1 MLSQANTL
9 YRLSLERPKPDIE
22 RNQGFQ
28 ERDWP
33 RIGEAVARAQKSLE
47 PQSDRA
53 GLRYFINESQKLPA
67 SQRIAGVDELIAKN
81 GGVDKFLDQLY
92 GNTKIADLALRK
104 QMQTETTAQ
113 LVAHHDAEIDFAA
126 ALSPQ
131 LLENERKEKEFAG
144 AMSRLRPMYMEAL
157 RVSSG
162 GRLYPDANGTLRVT
176 FGKVVGYTP
185 KDAVVYTP
193 KTTVSG
199 ILQKNTGSGEFDAP
213 KNELDAIR
221 ANKTAGYVDPK
232 LGEVPVDFLSDV
244 DTTGGNS
251 GSPTLNAKG
260 ELCGLLFDG
269 TYESLGS
276 DFVVDPNITRS
287 IHVDAVYMLWVMD
300 AVDGAHNLLQEMGL
314 PVRFAK

>member
-1 MLSQANTL
+1 M
-9 YRLSLERPKPDIE
+9 
-22 RNQGFQ
+22 
-28 ERDWP
+28 
-33 RIGEAVARAQKSLE
+33 
-47 PQSDRA
+47 
-53 GLRYFINESQKLPA
+53 
-67 SQRIAGVDELIAKN
+67 
-81 GGVDKFLDQLY
+81 
-92 GNTKIADLALRK
+92 
-104 QMQTETTAQ
+104 
-113 LVAHHDAEIDFAA
+113 
-126 ALSPQ
+126 
-131 LLENERKEKEFAG
+131 
-144 AMSRLRPMYMEAL
+144 
-157 RVSSG
+157 
-162 GRLYPDANGTLRVT
+162 YPDANGTLRVT

-185 KDAVVYTP
+185 KDAVVYAP
-193 KTTVSG
+193 QTTVSG

-221 ANKTAGYVDPK
+221 ANKTAGYVDPE